1 MHENRTI
8 VKSIVACNSV
18 LVFWHS
24 NSCSAFLSN
33 LRSLTLTIF
42 NQYVAKQCDPVRHI
56 ADLFTALPVETNVSA
71 KNSTRLFADA
81 FVWEKSMF
89 FLCYFFA
96 SFISYA
102 YFDVTGRDDV
112 SNGEGEVGEL
122 PLRNILIMYVVY
134 SRTNIEKNKNT
145 RQLHSWT
152 CEFYNYVFDIRA
164 SG

>member
-1 MHENRTI
+1 
-8 VKSIVACNSV
+8 
-18 LVFWHS
+18 
-24 NSCSAFLSN
+24 
-33 LRSLTLTIF
+33 
-42 NQYVAKQCDPVRHI
+42 
-56 ADLFTALPVETNVSA
+56 
-71 KNSTRLFADA
+71 
-81 FVWEKSMF
+81 MF

-145 RQLHSWT
+145 RQLHS
-152 CEFYNYVFDIRA
+152 
-164 SG
+164 